1 MPDYRSGRVSS
12 DVAPTI
18 AFLRPEVPFRG
29 RIDLNTASADQIA
42 AIPGITPDIT
52 RRIIA
57 LRERSPILHIEDLF
71 ASGTVSREAVDVLR
85 RATYAQIPAKAM
97 IKKIT
102 TEPARVFSGRPF
114 QIKVSFIDSRARA
127 RLVSLRAESL
137 DYSIHRVREL
147 IRGEIRLGTIVEKMP
162 SMIPGFVE
170 LEVKIYDN
178 AGRMDMVR
186 VPLIV
191 FPSNPFVALFS
202 PSGRTLRL
210 SSGAAS
216 YDEASDSFNDN
227 TNFFLINGNSNAVTL
242 SSIISDQ
249 TTDQSNNII
258 DSGSFD
264 LGNPIVVP
272 AFGTVTGWYN
282 ISYPKGNNV
291 YNRLKSKEEV
301 RTTYSL
307 KLQAAGAAPFTSQLT
322 WRALLGPRINIIRVG
337 AENFTSAQR
346 QRINDGISFARSIY
360 EQVDFTIGD
369 PVDRWIISV
378 AEAGSRLVIDDG
390 GEAKDLT
397 EEWTVPNDKI
407 DVFIS
412 LDIKDA
418 SGWSPIGGP
427 CDKDASGW
435 SGSVIDI
442 EGDSS
447 YFGNSLAHEMG
458 HYMGLDHVSDP
469 DNFIGNNGDS
479 DSKTGITVAQ
489 GNTMKGHCFVRFLP

>member
-1 MPDYRSGRVSS
+1 MADYRSGRVSP

-29 RIDLNTASADQIA
+29 RIDLNIATAGQIA
-42 AIPGITPDIT
+42 AIPGITPDIA
-52 RRIIA
+52 RRIIK

-71 ASGTVSREAVDVLR
+71 ASGTVSREAVAALR
-85 RATYAQIPAKAM
+85 RAAYAQIPAKAL
-97 IKKIT
+97 IKDVT
-102 TEPARVFSGRPF
+102 TEPARVFNNRPF
-114 QIKVSFIDSRARA
+114 QIEVPFIDSRAGA
-127 RLVSLRAESL
+127 RLVSLRAESI

-147 IRGEIRLGTIVEKMP
+147 TRGEIRLGAIVEKMP
-162 SMIPGFVE
+162 LMIPGLVE
-170 LEVKIYDN
+170 IEVKIYDN
-178 AGRMDMVR
+178 AGRTDTVR

-191 FPSNPFVALFS
+191 FPSNPFVAIFS

-216 YDEASDSFNDN
+216 YDQASDSFNDN
-227 TNFFLINGNSNAVTL
+227 TNFLLINGNSNPVTL
-242 SSIISDQ
+242 SSVISDQ
-249 TTDQSNNII
+249 TTDQSNNVI

-282 ISYPKGNNV
+282 INYPNGNSV
-291 YNRLKSKEEV
+291 YNRLKSKQEV
-301 RTTYSL
+301 RTTYSV
-307 KLQAAGAAPFTSQLT
+307 KLQAGAAPFTSQLT

-337 AENFTSAQR
+337 AENFTSDQR
-346 QRINDGISFARSIY
+346 QRINDGISFARGIY

-378 AEAGSRLVIDDG
+378 AQAGSRLVIDDG
-390 GEAKDLT
+390 GEGKDLT
-397 EEWTVPNDKI
+397 EEWTVPNDKM

-435 SGSVIDI
+435 SGSVVDI

-489 GNTMKGHCFVRFLP
+489 YNTMKGHCFVRFLP